1 MSLIFG
7 DYKFETNSTSF
18 DTEHLKES
26 NLPPY
31 FDKFGYWNNETVYLG
46 NYHSVYTPEAKYELP
61 IYTLDNLTISA
72 NARLDNRAELFKLL
86 DLSTALLNEIPN
98 NVLIL
103 KAYQK
108 WYTDCVNYIHGDW
121 AFAIWNDEKK
131 ELFIARDQFGLTGIY
146 YSQNEN
152 NLVFSSRLKGIL
164 NTTNNAEIDES
175 TLLNIQFKTTN
186 DGNKTLYKHI
196 FQLERG
202 HFLLVRNRELIYKQY
217 FSFSLPTTLSYT
229 NNQDYIDHFL
239 ELYENAVKVRMHS
252 TGKLGS
258 MLSGGLDSGSV
269 TALVAKELKKTN
281 QNLISFTS
289 VPLYDSSRLTLSHH
303 FGDETEYSKSTA
315 EYSGNIEHFFVNG
328 SEISLIQGIE
338 SYIENHCAPPG
349 TPGNTYWI
357 QEILSNA
364 NKMGI
369 KTLFGG
375 FAGNATI
382 SWNESLNN
390 LTLFEKLQRKDIKL
404 QTKIKYIKQFILNSS
419 KKKNTNSINTQHEN
433 ENKFSCFNKELFNN
447 SIPLESINQSYNTRK
462 LSNFDKRLM
471 LIGPENTN
479 VSSVWQEYGY
489 RNDLNIVDPTRDLN
503 LTNYCLSLPDHLFY
517 NRYLIRESMRGILPE
532 NVRNNKLRGKQAS
545 DVQLFIKENY
555 VNINKIIT
563 KFEEYSSICRLIDID
578 KLKDI
583 LIKINRSPSLQL
595 QKDCDTILIKG
606 ISYGLFI
613 EKQNK
618 YDTRNKQD

>member
-7 DYKFETNSTSF
+7 NYKFETNSNSYNT
-18 DTEHLKES
+18 DHLKVS
-26 NLPPY
+26 NQPPH
-31 FDKFGYWNNETVYLG
+31 FDKFRHWNNESIYLG
-46 NYHSVYTPEAKYELP
+46 NYHSVYTPEAKYESP
-61 IYTLDNLTISA
+61 IYTLDKLTISA
-72 NARLDNRAELFKLL
+72 NARLDNRKELFKLL
-86 DLSTALLNEIPN
+86 DLSTTLLDETPN
-98 NVLIL
+98 NILIL

-108 WYTDCVNYIHGDW
+108 WNTNCVNYIHGDW

-152 NLVFSSRLKGIL
+152 DFVFSSRLKGIL
-164 NTTNNAEIDES
+164 NTTNNTEIDES
-175 TLLNIQFKTTN
+175 RLLSNQFNTTN
-186 DGNKTLYKHI
+186 EGNKTLYKHI

-202 HFLLVRNRELIYKQY
+202 HCLILRNREVTYKKY
-217 FSFSLPTTLSYT
+217 FSFSLPDPIRYK

-269 TALVAKELKKTN
+269 TALVAKELKKIN
-281 QNLISFTS
+281 QSLISFTS
-289 VPLYDSSRLTLSHH
+289 VPLYDSSSLTLSHH

-315 EYSGNIEHFFVNG
+315 EFSGNIEHFFVNG
-328 SEISLIQGIE
+328 SESSLVNGIE

-364 NKMGI
+364 NRMGI

-390 LTLFEKLQRKDIKL
+390 LTLLEKLQRKDIKL

-419 KKKNTNSINTQHEN
+419 KKKNTNSINTQQEN
-433 ENKFSCFNKELFNN
+433 QNKYSCFNKELFND
-447 SIPLESINQSYNTRK
+447 SILLESNNQQHKT
-462 LSNFDKRLM
+462 
-471 LIGPENTN
+471 
-479 VSSVWQEYGY
+479 
-489 RNDLNIVDPTRDLN
+489 
-503 LTNYCLSLPDHLFY
+503 
-517 NRYLIRESMRGILPE
+517 
-532 NVRNNKLRGKQAS
+532 
-545 DVQLFIKENY
+545 
-555 VNINKIIT
+555 KI
-563 KFEEYSSICRLIDID
+563 FP
-578 KLKDI
+578 I
-583 LIKINRSPSLQL
+583 LIK
-595 QKDCDTILIKG
+595 D
-606 ISYGLFI
+606 
-613 EKQNK
+613 
-618 YDTRNKQD
+618 